1 MTDTCIRLQATVP
14 ADCAGQRLDQVAA
27 TLFPDFSR
35 TRLQQWI
42 KDGAITR
49 DGQPCRVR
57 DRLVGGERLE
67 LVAVLEEQGEWV
79 AQAIE
84 LVVIHEDDDI
94 LVIDKPAGLVV
105 HPGAGNPHGTL
116 LNALLHRYP
125 DQALLPRAG
134 IVHRLDKDTSGL
146 MVVARTPRAQN
157 ALVAQLQARSISREY
172 EAVVQGVL
180 VSGGTVDAAIGRHPA
195 QRTRMAVV
203 RGGGKEAISHYRIVR
218 RFGAHTHV
226 RVCLE
231 TGRTHQIRVHMAHLG
246 HPLVGD
252 PVYGGR
258 PRLPRQAST
267 ALVEALRGFSRQALH
282 AAALSLDHPTTGERL
297 RWESPLPEDMVALL
311 ETLEAESPQGK

>member
-57 DRLVGGERLE
+57 DRLVGGESLE

-105 HPGAGNPHGTL
+105 HPGAGNPQGTL

>member
-105 HPGAGNPHGTL
+105 HPGAGNPQGTL

-246 HPLVGD
+246 YPLVGD

>member
-105 HPGAGNPHGTL
+105 HPGAGNPQGTL

-218 RFGAHTHV
+218 RFGAHTHI

>member
-105 HPGAGNPHGTL
+105 HPGAGNPQGTL

>member
-105 HPGAGNPHGTL
+105 HPGAGNPQGTL

-297 RWESPLPEDMVALL
+297 RWESHLPEDMVALL